1 MRQSRPR
8 VLVVDDDRD
17 MLSVIKAVLEDD
29 DFAVETAAD
38 GREALVVAR
47 LRAPDLLVL
56 DVTLPVL
63 DSDHVAAQVRE
74 LVGPAIPILVITADG
89 RASAKARRLGAY
101 AYLRKPF
108 ELDHLMTEIHR
119 GLH

>member
-1 MRQSRPR
+1 

-29 DFAVETAAD
+29 DCAVDAAAD
-38 GREALVVAR
+38 GLEALVIAR
-47 LRAPDLLVL
+47 SHMPDLVVL
-56 DVTLPVL
+56 DATLPTL
-63 DSDHVAAQVRE
+63 DSGDVAAQLHE
-74 LVGPAIPILVITADG
+74 LGGPTIPILVITADG
-89 RASAKARRLGAY
+89 RASEKARRLGAY

-108 ELDHLMTEIHR
+108 ELDHFLTEVHR